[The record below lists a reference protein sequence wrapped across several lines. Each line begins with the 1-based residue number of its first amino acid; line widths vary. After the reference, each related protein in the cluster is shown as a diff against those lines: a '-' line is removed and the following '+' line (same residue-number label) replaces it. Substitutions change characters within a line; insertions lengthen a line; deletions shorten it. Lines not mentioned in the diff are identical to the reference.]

1 LILLVP
7 KAGWSHRDRRKKD
20 INPYKIGDEIMKKKL
35 AYLLVGILG
44 LTIALTTRAADNPV
58 GTPPSADAVWQQ
70 LMAGNEHFASNQSQN
85 LRRSPEDFRRVA
97 EGQNPIA
104 IIVACADSRVSPEL
118 LFDMGVGDLFVIRVA
133 GNVVNGAGVT
143 VKGSIEYAVAEL
155 KVPLI
160 VVLGH
165 TSCGAVKAAVQHI
178 DKKDSLPGAING
190 LVELIKPAAAKV
202 KGQPGDVYD
211 NATRENVKIGV
222 EKLKTLEPVIAP
234 GVKEG
239 RVKVVGGLYDLKTG
253 KVELLSP

>member
-1 LILLVP
+1 MKLERKMTMTQKKIACLLI
-7 KAGWSHRDRRKKD
+7 GTFC
-20 INPYKIGDEIMKKKL
+20 L
-35 AYLLVGILG
+35 ALAVA
-44 LTIALTTRAADNPV
+44 THAADNPV
-58 GTPPSADAVWQQ
+58 PAPPPADAVLKQ
-70 LMAGNEHFASNQSQN
+70 LIAGNEHFATNQSQN

-143 VKGSIEYAVAEL
+143 VKGSIEYAIAEL

-165 TSCGAVKAAVQHI
+165 TNCGAVKAAVQHI

-211 NATRENVKIGV
+211 NTTRENVRIGV
-222 EKLKTLEPVIAP
+222 ERLKTLEPVIAP
-234 GVKEG
+234 LVKEG